1 MRLFKR
7 DTTLHALYG
16 RIEDQMQ
23 ALWNRNQLIA
33 DQDHEITRLR
43 KEVASL
49 QENLETSVTITL
61 ELRGE
66 NRTLQQ
72 DINML
77 RSDLE
82 VIAHERDYWQGKAAN
97 P

>member
-1 MRLFKR
+1 MNLLRKIRYAWYTSFAKTRLKNR
-7 DTTLHALYG
+7 ELRAQL
-16 RIEDQMQ
+16 EDQMQ
-23 ALWNRNQLIA
+23 ALWNRNELIA
-33 DQDHEITRLR
+33 DQDQVIT
-43 KEVASL
+43 
-49 QENLETSVTITL
+49 